1 MLAHCH
7 LPFLKNQLTSLR
19 KSKSVWHIKKVDAPV
34 DFPVNFPDTLPV
46 IIPKAFPIVFPVN
59 LPVEL
64 DSSIDVHEGIIPL
77 ISVNCEKKCLS
88 PVMSVSCANF
98 VEPIDV
104 GISDS
109 TLKPLSLTTMV
120 DFEEGNL
127 INFVLKPGLVNL
139 YFILGKTSLK
149 DLGFTSPIKDIK
161 RHGSGYFLRS
171 SSKVLDTAL
180 GFKSL
185 LTPTRSIESVKGI
198 VSSDDV
204 GVLRDLDTHVRVL
217 L

>member
-1 MLAHCH
+1 M
-7 LPFLKNQLTSLR
+7 
-19 KSKSVWHIKKVDAPV
+19 
-34 DFPVNFPDTLPV
+34 
-46 IIPKAFPIVFPVN
+46 
-59 LPVEL
+59 
-64 DSSIDVHEGIIPL
+64 
-77 ISVNCEKKCLS
+77 
-88 PVMSVSCANF
+88 MSVTCAEL
-98 VEPIDV
+98 VEDV
-104 GISDS
+104 GHFDL
-109 TLKPLSLTTMV
+109 TLKPLSLTTIV

-139 YFILGKTSLK
+139 DFILEKTSLK

-185 LTPTRSIESVKGI
+185 LTPTKSTRADEGI

-204 GVLRDLDTHVRVL
+204 GVLRELDTHVRVL
-217 L
+217 LL